1 MKTRAAV
8 VSLALCCIAVL
19 TLLTGALADA
29 ASPSDSPG
37 GAQKR
42 IAARVVAP
50 QPPSQAEPQVAPEL
64 AERVGALERQNLVLR
79 EDLGKAR
86 LDTRTR
92 LEAAEQRHNDQAAQL
107 QKRIDELN
115 AQLASERDRQSR
127 KSRNLWL
134 AVGVLAIGII
144 ATN

>member
-1 MKTRAAV
+1 MKTRPAV
-8 VSLALCCIAVL
+8 LSLALCCIAVL
-19 TLLTGALADA
+19 SLLTGALADA

-50 QPPSQAEPQVAPEL
+50 QPPSQAEPQAASEV
-64 AERVGALERQNLVLR
+64 AERVGALEKQNLVLR

-107 QKRIDELN
+107 QKRIDDLN
-115 AQLASERDRQSR
+115 AQLAGERQRQSR
-127 KSRNLWL
+127 RNKNLWL
-134 AVGVLAIGII
+134 AVGVLALGII